1 MGLVLPESARAVILS
16 DRVAQV
22 VTLGAEG
29 SPHVSCAWVG
39 LDGDEVVFGT
49 LPDQRKL
56 HNIRRDP
63 RIALSIVTN
72 DTNPFG
78 LTEYLVLYGRARVT
92 EGGALEL
99 LQELARTYLGEGVK
113 FPPMDVPPP
122 GFVTRIEV
130 ERLGGVGP
138 WTQR

>member
-1 MGLVLPESARAVILS
+1 MGLVLPQSARAVILS
-16 DRVAQV
+16 DRVAEV
-22 VTLGAEG
+22 VTLGADG
-29 SPHVSCAWVG
+29 GPHISCAWVG

-78 LTEYLVLYGRARVT
+78 LTEYLVLYGQARVT
-92 EGGALEL
+92 EGGAPEL
-99 LQELARTYLGEGVK
+99 LQELARIYLGEGVK
-113 FPPMDVPPP
+113 FPPMDDPPP
-122 GFVTRIEV
+122 GFVTRIQV

-138 WTQR
+138 WTER